1 MANSELSIIL
11 CGDYQGHGELSEIL
25 EHLATTVDKLAPK
38 CYEFIMNQSND
49 VLIFGA
55 YCGRALLETAC
66 TILIGR
72 ITPYRLL
79 LLKRYQEQPSYK
91 LESRH
96 KASIQWKGDIIAPE
110 KAPDN
115 LWTKID
121 DNNLTKPLL
130 SDYMAN
136 IYWIPAYNKLL
147 DDFFSDSSGDDS
159 FYLNSLKTFRN
170 PDDIVKYFKSE
181 ADVLYSSLSKGVH
194 QEFVIPFQNTSDD
207 ETIPDLLRRTIALV
221 VKMALISHYISN
233 AITKTSKNTLL
244 YCLEQIESMVGVR

>member
-11 CGDYQGHGELSEIL
+11 CGDYQGHDELSEIL
-25 EHLATTVDKLAPK
+25 EHLATTIDNLAPK
-38 CYEFIMNQSND
+38 CYEFITNESND

-79 LLKRYQEQPSYK
+79 LLKRYQEQPNYK
-91 LESRH
+91 LSSRH
-96 KASIQWKGDIIAPE
+96 KASIQWKGDVIASE
-110 KAPDN
+110 KAPDK

-147 DDFFSDSSGDDS
+147 DDFSDSSDDYS
-159 FYLNSLKTFRN
+159 FYLDSLKTFEN
-170 PDDIVKYFKSE
+170 PDAIVEYFRSE
-181 ADVLYSSLSKGVH
+181 ADTLYSSLSKGVH
-194 QEFVIPFQNTSDD
+194 QEFVIPFQNTSSD
-207 ETIPDLLRRTIALV
+207 EPTIPVLLSRTIALI

-233 AITKTSKNTLL
+233 VITKTDKNKLL
-244 YCLEQIESMVGVR
+244 RCLEQIEPMVGVQ

>member
-1 MANSELSIIL
+1 MTNSELSIIL
-11 CGDYQGHGELSEIL
+11 CGDYQGHDELSEIL
-25 EHLATTVDKLAPK
+25 EHLAATIDNLAPK
-38 CYEFIMNQSND
+38 CYEFIKSESND

-79 LLKRYQEQPSYK
+79 LLKRYQEQSNYK
-91 LESRH
+91 LGSPH

-121 DNNLTKPLL
+121 DNNSTKPLL
-130 SDYMAN
+130 SDYMAG

-147 DDFFSDSSGDDS
+147 DDFSGS
-159 FYLNSLKTFRN
+159 LGNYSVYLGELKTFSN
-170 PDDIVKYFKSE
+170 PNAIVKHFRKE
-181 ADVLYSSLSKGVH
+181 ADGLYSSLSKGIH
-194 QEFVIPFQNTSDD
+194 QEFVIPLESIYDYS
-207 ETIPDLLRRTIALV
+207 TISDLLRKTIALV
-221 VKMALISHYISN
+221 IKMALISHYISN
-233 AITKTSKNTLL
+233 AITKTNKDNLFH
-244 YCLEQIESMVGVR
+244 CLIQIEKAVGVQ